1 MDQTG
6 ERGLGLAGGNKLKLG
21 TGIGSIH
28 IHTPPLVSRFIFKHL
43 PCHTYNPTLETE
55 TETHFPFHTLWLT
68 SSHLYLPAVWLSPLK
83 PPLSTQK
90 TPVLIMLIA
99 TNVMAIFVSASI
111 SASPSSF
118 WLKHLFA
125 LDISKVIT
133 QISCRAPQQQQQEP

>member
-1 MDQTG
+1 
-6 ERGLGLAGGNKLKLG
+6 
-21 TGIGSIH
+21 
-28 IHTPPLVSRFIFKHL
+28 L
-43 PCHTYNPTLETE
+43 PSCG
-55 TETHFPFHTLWLT
+55 
-68 SSHLYLPAVWLSPLK
+68 VIISPQK

-111 SASPSSF
+111 SASPSPF

-133 QISCRAPQQQQQEP
+133 QISCRAPQQQQQQQHEPL